1 MSKNNATELG
11 EVVALP
17 SVAWPLRSLSGD
29 TVQTFHFQGGGIFLL
44 YPAYVVC
51 SLMSHAIKCEFI

>member
-11 EVVALP
+11 EMVALP

-29 TVQTFHFQGGGIFLL
+29 TVQTFQFQGGESFSCTL
-44 YPAYVVC
+44 P
-51 SLMSHAIKCEFI
+51 M